1 MAKKTSK
8 SSFRNKVTTNAQKT
22 SKDSN
27 VVSYLKIPRDIELLN
42 PEPECILRLDFI
54 PYVVTDSR
62 HPDRDP
68 ETNTAMKGT
77 QWYRRPFMIHRN
89 IGVDQDMVVC
99 LKSFGKKCPVC
110 EFRAKRK
117 REGASNDELKA
128 YNASYRNLY
137 LVIPKRSRKYEET
150 LHVFDISDYLFQDLL
165 TKELKENPDKEIFP
179 DLEEG
184 YEVKVRFEPGTFTT
198 AKPYP
203 QASRIDFEIREEQ
216 YDPDFI
222 NEVPSLDDMLRQ
234 LTYEELETR
243 LLEGTSGDTND
254 DDLEVI
260 DDEEDESPRKS
271 KKKTTAPVKDDD
283 FYEEDDNDEEEEDEP
298 VRKKKTVNKPTTRSK
313 KDDDEEEE
321 DDDTPV
327 KASKKRKITRKP
339 MKDDFDDEEEE
350 EEDEPVKKS
359 NKKTSSSQKSE
370 KTCPHG
376 LKFGIDTEQYDVC
389 DTCDIWSECVAENEK
404 K

>member
-1 MAKKTSK
+1 M
-8 SSFRNKVTTNAQKT
+8 
-22 SKDSN
+22 
-27 VVSYLKIPRDIELLN
+27 
-42 PEPECILRLDFI
+42 
-54 PYVVTDSR
+54 VTDSR

-117 REGASNDELKA
+117 RDGASNDELKA

-243 LLEGTSGDTND
+243 LLEGTSDDMDD

-260 DDEEDESPRKS
+260 DDEEDESPRKP

-283 FYEEDDNDEEEEDEP
+283 FD
-298 VRKKKTVNKPTTRSK
+298 
-313 KDDDEEEE
+313 EEE